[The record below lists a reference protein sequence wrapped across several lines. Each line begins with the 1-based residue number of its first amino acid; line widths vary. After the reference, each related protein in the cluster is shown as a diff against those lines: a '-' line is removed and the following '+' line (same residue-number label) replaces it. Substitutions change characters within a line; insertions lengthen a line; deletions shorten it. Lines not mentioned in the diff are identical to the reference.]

1 MPWIALPLEVSASL
15 GGLLRAASKVYNILF
30 LLLKD
35 VQIIWALL
43 VQFSVMC
50 FK

>member
-15 GGLLRAASKVYNILF
+15 GGLLGAASKVYNTLF
-30 LLLKD
+30 LLLKG

-43 VQFSVMC
+43 VQFSVMY